1 VKAHGEADEGVFEV
15 HNEGAPISEELL
27 PRLFQP
33 MQRGETT
40 GDKASRNVGLGLYI
54 VDHIVRAHG
63 GSIEVHSREGEGTTF
78 RVRLPR
84 TDPVPDSLEGG
95 HP

>member
-1 VKAHGEADEGVFEV
+1 MFEV

-33 MQRGETT
+33 MQRGETA
-40 GDKASRNVGLGLYI
+40 GDNASRNVGLGLYI

-63 GSIEVHSREGEGTTF
+63 GSVEVRSREGEGTTF

-84 TDPVPDSLEGG
+84 GDFEPAAQENARP
-95 HP
+95 